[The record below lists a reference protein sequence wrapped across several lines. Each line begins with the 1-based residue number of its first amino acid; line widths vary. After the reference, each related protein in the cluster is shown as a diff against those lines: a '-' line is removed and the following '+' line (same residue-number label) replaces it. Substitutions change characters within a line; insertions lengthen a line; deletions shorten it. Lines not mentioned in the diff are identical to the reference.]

1 MRLSCLSHCRSL
13 CFSPR
18 LSPNFSWAVTVAV
31 ALSLAGCAKNPATG
45 QRQLSLISEAQEVEL
60 GRQAAQEAQQQIG
73 LVRDPELQQYVSR
86 IGLALA
92 AKSERPELPWQFQVV
107 DDPSPNAFAL
117 PGGFIFVTRGMLTL
131 MTSEAELA
139 SVLGHEIAHVTARH
153 SVNQISKQQLAQIGL
168 GLGGILF
175 PTVQELSPAI
185 GSGLG
190 LLFLKYGRDDEREAD
205 ELGFAYA
212 SAGGYDVSEFGDVFE
227 ALGRA
232 SEGQE
237 GALPTWLASHPSS
250 EERVKTAR
258 ARAAATPP
266 PPNAREGRDDF
277 LRRIDG
283 LVYGKNPRD
292 GFFRDGTFYHPDLQ
306 FQFRVPAGWQG
317 QNLTQAVVAAAPDGA
332 AAVELTLV
340 PVKTAEEGLRRFTAQ
355 QGLQVG
361 NAGRRT
367 LNGLPTVGA
376 EFAAQAQGTQ
386 VRGLVFY
393 VEHRERVY
401 QLVGYTAAQRFGAH
415 SAAIVSTLESF
426 APVRD
431 PAVLNVQP
439 NRVEIVRLDRAQ
451 TLAEFA
457 QRYKSSVDLQELAV
471 INHVPDASTRL
482 PAGTLV
488 KRVS

>member
-1 MRLSCLSHCRSL
+1 VLTLSS
-13 CFSPR
+13 
-18 LSPNFSWAVTVAV
+18 
-31 ALSLAGCAKNPATG
+31 CAKNPATG
-45 QRQLSLISEAQEVEL
+45 QRQLSLISEAQEVAL
-60 GRQAAQEAQQQIG
+60 GRQAAAEAQQSIG
-73 LVRDPELQQYVSR
+73 LVRDPELQEYVSR

-92 AKSERPELPWQFQVV
+92 AKSERPDLPWQFQVV

-139 SVLGHEIAHVTARH
+139 GVLGHEIGHVTARH

-205 ELGFAYA
+205 ELGFSYA
-212 SAGGYDVSEFGDVFE
+212 AAGGYDVSEFGDVFE
-227 ALGRA
+227 ALGRM
-232 SEGQE
+232 SDGQA
-237 GALPTWLASHPSS
+237 GALPNWLSSHPTS
-250 EERVKTAR
+250 EERVRTAR
-258 ARAAATPP
+258 ERAAAMPP
-266 PPNAREGRDDF
+266 PAGARSGGDDF

-292 GFFRDGTFYHPDLQ
+292 GFFRDNTFYHPDLQ

-332 AAVELTLV
+332 AAIELTLV
-340 PVKTAEEGLRRFTAQ
+340 PVASAEEGVRRFAAQ

-361 NAGRRT
+361 NVGRRT
-367 LNGLPTVGA
+367 LNGLPVAGA
-376 EFAAQAQGTQ
+376 EFAAQAQQTAI
-386 VRGLVFY
+386 RGVVFY
-393 VEHRERVY
+393 IEHRERVY
-401 QLVGYTAAQRFGAH
+401 QLVGYTAAQRFAAH
-415 SAAIVSTLESF
+415 SGAIVSSLESF

-439 NRVEIVRLDRAQ
+439 NRIDIVRLDRAQ

-457 QRYKSSVDLQELAV
+457 QRNKSVLPVEQLAV
-471 INHVPDASTRL
+471 INHVPDPNTRL
-482 PAGTLV
+482 AAGTLV

>member
-1 MRLSCLSHCRSL
+1 MRLHLA
-13 CFSPR
+13 
-18 LSPNFSWAVTVAV
+18 SWTVAV
-31 ALSLAGCAKNPATG
+31 GVVVTLAGCAKNPATG
-45 QRQLSLISEAQEVEL
+45 GRQLSLISEAQEVEL
-60 GRQAAQEAQQQIG
+60 GRQAAREAEQSIG

-92 AKSERPELPWQFQVV
+92 ARSERPDLPWQFQVV

-153 SVNQISKQQLAQIGL
+153 SVNQISKQQLAQLGL
-168 GLGGILF
+168 GLGSIFF
-175 PTVQELSPAI
+175 PSVEELSPAI
-185 GSGLG
+185 SSGLG

-205 ELGFAYA
+205 ELGFSYA

-227 ALGRA
+227 ALGR
-232 SEGQE
+232 SSQGEG
-237 GALPTWLASHPSS
+237 GALPNWLSSHPTS
-250 EERVKTAR
+250 EERVQTAR
-258 ARAAATPP
+258 ARAGKNPP
-266 PPNAREGRDDF
+266 PANARTGRDDF

-292 GFFRDGTFYHPDLQ
+292 GFFRDNTFYHPELQ
-306 FQFRVPAGWQG
+306 FQVRFPGGWQS

-340 PVKTAEEGLRRFTAQ
+340 PAATAADGLRRFSAQ

-361 NAGRRT
+361 PARRVT
-367 LNGLPTVGA
+367 INGLPAARA
-376 EFAAQAQGTQ
+376 EFAAQAQQTP

-393 VEHRERVY
+393 VEYRERVY
-401 QLVGYTAAQRFGAH
+401 QLVGYTAAQRFAAH
-415 SAAIVSTLESF
+415 SGAIAAALESF
-426 APVRD
+426 GPVRD
-431 PAVLNVQP
+431 PSILNVQP
-439 NRVEIVRLDRAQ
+439 NHIDIVQLDRAQ

-457 QRYKSSVDLQELAV
+457 QRYKSEVAVEQLAV
-471 INHVPDASTRL
+471 LNHVPNASTRL
-482 PAGTLV
+482 AAGTLV
-488 KRVS
+488 KHVS

>member
-1 MRLSCLSHCRSL
+1 
-13 CFSPR
+13 
-18 LSPNFSWAVTVAV
+18 
-31 ALSLAGCAKNPATG
+31 LSLAGCAKNPATG

-153 SVNQISKQQLAQIGL
+153 SVNQISKQQLAQLGL

-190 LLFLKYGRDDEREAD
+190 LLFLKYGRDDERQAD
-205 ELGFAYA
+205 ELGYAYA
-212 SAGGYDVSEFGDVFE
+212 LAGGYDVSEFGDVFE

-232 SEGQE
+232 SDGQA
-237 GALPTWLASHPSS
+237 GALPNWLASHPSS

-266 PPNAREGRDDF
+266 SANAREGRNDF
-277 LRRIDG
+277 LRQIDG

-306 FQFRVPAGWQG
+306 FQVRFPSGWQG

-340 PVKTAEEGLRRFTAQ
+340 PAKSAEEALRGFATQ

-361 NAGRRT
+361 AARRLT
-367 LNGLPTVGA
+367 VNGLPAASA
-376 EFAAQAQGTQ
+376 EFAAQAQQTQ
-386 VRGLVFY
+386 VRGLVIY

-401 QLVGYTAAQRFGAH
+401 QLVGYTAAQRFAAH
-415 SAAIVSTLESF
+415 SGAIVAALESF

-431 PAVLNVQP
+431 ASILNVQP
-439 NRVEIVRLDRAQ
+439 SRIEIVQLDRAQ
-451 TLAEFA
+451 TLADFA
-457 QRYKSSVDLQELAV
+457 QRYKSSIDVQQLAV
-471 INHVPDASTRL
+471 INHVPDTSTRL
-482 PAGTLV
+482 AAGTLV